1 METAKRIYRD
11 PQNKLI
17 GGVCTGLGNYFNVDY
32 SVIRIIWLLL
42 FLFGGIGLLA
52 YIIAWIL
59 FLKSRSLKKEFS
71 TVKDTQIV

>member
-52 YIIAWIL
+52 YIIAWIIIPE
-59 FLKSRSLKKEFS
+59 KPQ
-71 TVKDTQIV
+71 V